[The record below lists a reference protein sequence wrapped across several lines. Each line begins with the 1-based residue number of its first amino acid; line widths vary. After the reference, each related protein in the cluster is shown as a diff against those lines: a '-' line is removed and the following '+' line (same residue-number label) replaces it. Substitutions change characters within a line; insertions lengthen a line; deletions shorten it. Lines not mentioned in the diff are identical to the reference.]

1 VKEICA
7 QNTRYQISAADVR
20 IKYFGNPDNKFAVID
35 QLNIYINS
43 PKYFRLLLGTLNLM
57 VDLK

>member
-1 VKEICA
+1 MKEICA
-7 QNTRYQISAADVR
+7 QNTRDQISAADVR
-20 IKYFGNPDNKFAVID
+20 IKYFGNPDHKFVVID

-43 PKYFRLLLGTLNLM
+43 PKYFRLLLETLNLM